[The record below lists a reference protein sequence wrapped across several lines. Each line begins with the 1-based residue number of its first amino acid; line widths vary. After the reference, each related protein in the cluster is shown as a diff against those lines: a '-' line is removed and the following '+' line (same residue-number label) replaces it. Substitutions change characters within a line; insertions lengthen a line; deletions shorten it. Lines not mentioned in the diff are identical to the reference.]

1 MVDSWSPTR
10 LRFGDCVLDGR
21 TRELWRGSEPV
32 HLTAKA
38 YELLRLLLAKRPAA
52 VSKAEIY
59 EALWPST
66 FVAEVNLSTLMVE
79 IRHAVGDSPRRP
91 RYVRTIRGFGYAFC
105 ASAVDVT
112 AVEESGRASSC
123 RLIWGECEIALAEG
137 ENILGRVPEAV
148 AWIDNSSVSRRHA
161 RVVVENDAATLE
173 DLGSKNGTFV
183 GTRRISGRVAL
194 ENGCE
199 IRVGTVPMR
208 FRIVTRRGT
217 TRTAPPEPEQPS

>member
-10 LRFGDCVLDGR
+10 LRFGDCVLDER

-38 YELLRLLLAKRPAA
+38 YELLRLLIAKRPAA

-79 IRHAVGDSPRRP
+79 VRHAIGDSPRRP
-91 RYVRTIRGFGYAFC
+91 RYVRTIHGFGYAFC
-105 ASAVDVT
+105 AVAVGEA
-112 AVEESGRASSC
+112 AVEASGRASTC
-123 RLIWGECEIALAEG
+123 RLIWGEREIALAEG
-137 ENILGRVPEAV
+137 ENILGRVPGAV

-161 RVVVENDAATLE
+161 RVVVENGAATLE
-173 DLGSKNGTFV
+173 DLGSKNGTYV
-183 GTRRISGRVAL
+183 GTRRIHGRVAL
-194 ENGCE
+194 ESGCE
-199 IRVGTVPMR
+199 IRLGTVPMT
-208 FRIVTRRGT
+208 FRIVTQHGT
-217 TRTAPPEPEQPS
+217 TRTTPLEPVQPS